1 MDYQKHL
8 TELLELCQEAWV
20 NLRQQQQTLSS
31 STLQKAT
38 QDLHL
43 GIKQLVQLQ
52 DALDENDSK
61 CEDPEWRLQ
70 ADTVINNVRERLQYA
85 MSDRASNNN
94 NNDNHTFELTT
105 PTANLKPSVS
115 TPIMVTSSS
124 TSTFSTTVS
133 LLSTNERHSNS
144 SSNSSNSSSSSSSS
158 SSSASSTSSIINT
171 SIPEEDEENDDSN
184 LQRTFG
190 RRSIIV
196 QDWDNKK
203 PPPSSSTRRIPKL
216 FKGLKSTRSTPLPGT
231 TQISL
236 YNCDDNN
243 ERRELFASDAI
254 VNHPLRIGVGYGS
267 YICYNC
273 TVLSDKG
280 PPISVRKRYSDF
292 VDLRDEL
299 VKRYPRLKT
308 SIPKLPPK
316 KVVGKFT
323 PTFVEQRRRDLE
335 YFFKYVVLHPT
346 LGNSTTITHWIAP

>member
-1 MDYQKHL
+1 MDYQKRL

-20 NLRQQQQTLSS
+20 NLRQQQQYLSNT
-31 STLQKAT
+31 TLQHSA

-52 DALDENDSK
+52 DALDDNDSNSD
-61 CEDPEWRLQ
+61 DPEWRMH
-70 ADTVINNVRERLQYA
+70 ADNIMDNVRERLQYA
-85 MSDRASNNN
+85 MSDRACSNNC
-94 NNDNHTFELTT
+94 EPA
-105 PTANLKPSVS
+105 PTNVQSSAS
-115 TPIMVTSSS
+115 TPIMATSSS
-124 TSTFSTTVS
+124 TSTFGTTPS
-133 LLSTNERHSNS
+133 LLSGERH
-144 SSNSSNSSSSSSSS
+144 

-171 SIPEEDEENDDSN
+171 SIPEEHGDMDEDEYEENSK

-196 QDWDNKK
+196 EDWKLPPS
-203 PPPSSSTRRIPKL
+203 PPPSTSSTRRIPKL

-231 TQISL
+231 SQISL
-236 YNCDDNN
+236 FNCDDNN

-323 PTFVEQRRRDLE
+323 PSFVEQRRRDLE

-346 LGNSTTITHWIAP
+346 IGNSATITHWIAP